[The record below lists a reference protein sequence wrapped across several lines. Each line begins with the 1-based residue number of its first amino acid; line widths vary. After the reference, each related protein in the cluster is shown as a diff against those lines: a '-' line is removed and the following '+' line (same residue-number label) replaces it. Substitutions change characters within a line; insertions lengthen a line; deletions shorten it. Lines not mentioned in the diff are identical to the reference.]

1 MDDWKKIN
9 ETSLSEKENF
19 LYKQDIADV
28 NYSHAEMDCKDFEIK
43 CLGQYFQGNTLLLA
57 DVFE

>member
-9 ETSLSEKENF
+9 QTSLPEKEKI
-19 LYKQDIADV
+19 LHKQDIADV
-28 NYSHAEMDCKDFEIK
+28 NYCHAERDCKDFEIK
-43 CLGQYFQGNTLLLA
+43 SLGQYFQGNTLLLA